1 MLVMWLIFANLGLWA
16 QMFPQHKFA
25 MYLHFVSMMIVTV
38 STWMSGFLAFIYF
51 GIDDHIGKLHIFL
64 GIFILFVVLIQAIV
78 GIVTWILQ
86 KSSKITPLYI
96 HRIGTLHKVCGWLIF
111 ILVNAQI
118 LIATEKY
125 YKKIFYTTLF
135 TSLFSYLPYLIL
147 KARKK
152 KIQPHNIE
160 KKKN

>member
-1 MLVMWLIFANLGLWA
+1 MPF
-16 QMFPQHKFA
+16 
-25 MYLHFVSMMIVTV
+25 
-38 STWMSGFLAFIYF
+38 
-51 GIDDHIGKLHIFL
+51 
-64 GIFILFVVLIQAIV
+64 
-78 GIVTWILQ
+78 
-86 KSSKITPLYI
+86 YI

-135 TSLFSYLPYLIL
+135 TSLFSYIPYLIL

-152 KIQPHNIE
+152 KIQPHNME